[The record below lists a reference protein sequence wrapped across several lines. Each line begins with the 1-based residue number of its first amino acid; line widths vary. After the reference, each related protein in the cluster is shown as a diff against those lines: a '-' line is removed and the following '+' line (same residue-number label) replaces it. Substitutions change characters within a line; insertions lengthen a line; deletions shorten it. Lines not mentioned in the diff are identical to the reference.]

1 MLGDLEHGFE
11 LLKLLNGK
19 KHFIIGNH
27 DTKNRI
33 AKYEELTEFPILYAD
48 VIKYKKKNSLLYT
61 EIYKNLEN
69 FSFAF
74 IDVIYGKIDDIHIFK
89 YLKDNPKDDI
99 LENIVKYAV
108 VNDINEKEKIYENNQ
123 INSVPLKWLFY
134 TSIKNK

>member
-1 MLGDLEHGFE
+1 MKSDLIKVVQSKD
-11 LLKLLNGK
+11 LSNYK
-19 KHFIIGNH
+19 I
-27 DTKNRI
+27 
-33 AKYEELTEFPILYAD
+33 KYKIRQRCSLFQEDWHQL

-74 IDVIYGKIDDIHIFK
+74 IDVIYGKRDDIHIFK
-89 YLKDNPKDDI
+89 YLKDNPDDDI
-99 LENIVKYAV
+99 LKNMVKYAV

>member
-1 MLGDLEHGFE
+1 MKSDLIRVVQSKNLSDYKIKYKIRQIGDFVEDWHQL
-11 LLKLLNGK
+11 
-19 KHFIIGNH
+19 
-27 DTKNRI
+27 
-33 AKYEELTEFPILYAD
+33 

-74 IDVIYGKIDDIHIFK
+74 TDVIYGKIDDIHIFK
-89 YLKDNPKDDI
+89 YLKENPDDDI

-108 VNDINEKEKIYENNQ
+108 VNDINKKEKNYENNH